1 MMKSGRNNNGHKTT
15 RRSSLGKMLSGFLAV
30 STAVTMLGGNTVFF
44 ADETAA
50 GNYAL
55 AGEGS
60 GEDVTIHFGD
70 DADQEINI
78 HVNPATE
85 AEETDEQKRCNLMG
99 VTLTL
104 RKMKYFH
111 IEIHING

>member
-1 MMKSGRNNNGHKTT
+1 MMKSGKNNNGHKTT
-15 RRSSLGKMLSGFLAV
+15 RRSSLRKMLSGFLAV

-50 GNYAL
+50 GTYAL